1 MEVFTTAARA
11 SEFRGAAAAAAP
23 DDTTAACGVV
33 YHNHIAC
40 SATADNDSSEQKN
53 HTFTTIVG
61 IRPGL
66 CRGCGDLVEW
76 RPLIQI

>member
-11 SEFRGAAAAAAP
+11 TEFRAAAAAAAP
-23 DDTTAACGVV
+23 DNTTAACGVV

-40 SATADNDSSEQKN
+40 SAANDSSEQKN

>member
-11 SEFRGAAAAAAP
+11 SEFRAAAAAAP
-23 DDTTAACGVV
+23 DNTTAACGVV

-40 SATADNDSSEQKN
+40 SANDSSEQKN